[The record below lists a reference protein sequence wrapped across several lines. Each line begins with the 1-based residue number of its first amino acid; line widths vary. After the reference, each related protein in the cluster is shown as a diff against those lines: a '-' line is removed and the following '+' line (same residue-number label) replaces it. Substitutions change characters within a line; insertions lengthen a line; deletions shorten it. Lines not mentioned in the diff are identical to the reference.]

1 MARHRMSARR
11 RIARVVRRI
20 VLTFAA
26 LGAAFVALFVW
37 FLVDTSG
44 TPAPVPTSTRTPA
57 PHEVIVS
64 TGISPTG
71 NGTMELRQDGTV
83 RVTGDCIPNDDDF
96 FWPCADISNATIN
109 DMRVSEDDPRWD
121 CHTMGNRVCGKEA

>member
-44 TPAPVPTSTRTPA
+44 TPDPVPTSARTPA

-83 RVTGDCIPNDDDF
+83 RVTGDCIPDDDDF
-96 FWPCADISNATIN
+96 FWPCADLTPIN
-109 DMRVSEDDPRWD
+109 GTDYRGDDVRK
-121 CHTMGNRVCGKEA
+121 GA